1 MTIWELDFYS
11 RPMFDEKKKK
21 VWEVLICQSAT
32 DSEYQFDSA
41 FKYAEFCS
49 NKTVN
54 SIWLAEA
61 ITKAIEE
68 AGETPQKIRF
78 FRRPMKNMITKA
90 CEDKGITPVPSRR
103 TYALNR
109 WFNQRLT
116 DFYPHQPGYDASAVQ
131 SPSVQY
137 PAINA
142 IVLPDA
148 IKGDRGDKWAFVS
161 LEVSAFEEMNEWEI
175 AFGEAFPLSLL
186 ELASETKI
194 PGLIMF
200 SPRATPLAAW
210 MSGLELA
217 FLKFENTAFPR
228 VIMETSLSDSW
239 ILANV
244 TDGQTLAEAKG
255 FSSAKE
261 KSQGVHFLAVQSN
274 PESESFEGF
283 WLLKG

>member
-11 RPMFDEKKKK
+11 RPIFDENQKK
-21 VWEVLICQSAT
+21 VWEVLICQSPT

-41 FKYAEFCS
+41 FKYAQFCS
-49 NKTVN
+49 HKTVN
-54 SIWLAEA
+54 SIWLADA
-61 ITKAIEE
+61 INKAVEE

-90 CEDKGITPVPSRR
+90 CEDQGIPAVPSRR

-109 WFNQRLT
+109 LLNERLK
-116 DFYPHQPGYDASAVQ
+116 DFYPNQPGYDASAVQ
-131 SPSVQY
+131 APSVQY
-137 PAINA
+137 PAINS

-148 IKGDRGDKWAFVS
+148 IKGDRGDKWAFFS
-161 LEVSAFEEMNEWEI
+161 LEASAFEEMNEWEI
-175 AFGEAFPLSLL
+175 AFGEAFPLSLV
-186 ELASETKI
+186 ELAPETKV

-200 SPRATPLAAW
+200 SARAMPLAAW

-217 FLKFENTAFPR
+217 FLELENSSFPKI
-228 VIMETSLSDSW
+228 IMETSLSDSW
-239 ILANV
+239 ILANI
-244 TDGQTLAEAKG
+244 TDDQTLAEAKG

-261 KSQGVHFLAVQSN
+261 KSQGVHFLAIQSS

-283 WLLKG
+283 WLLQG